1 MKTFK
6 YKFTKLTISLIF
18 IGIALC
24 FVVLGINIYSIVTS
38 DIKSAANLVYPIIQ
52 YALMFLVPIVLLV
65 VLLSLVFSSRYSID
79 GKFLKTSFG
88 IIKSKY
94 DIQEIQ
100 GIVLD
105 RESNK
110 LVINFKNSSLKNNFL
125 IIVVKED
132 CYEDFIDTLCKANT
146 QIEYTIHSIDND
158 TNKDNKK
165 A

>member
-1 MKTFK
+1 MKIFK
-6 YKFTKLTISLIF
+6 YKFTKLTISLI
-18 IGIALC
+18 ILGIVLC
-24 FVVLGINIYSIVTS
+24 FIVLGINIYSIVTS
-38 DIKSAANLVYPIIQ
+38 DVKSAANLVYPIIQ
-52 YALMFLVPIVLLV
+52 YTLMFLVPVVLLV
-65 VLLSLVFSSRYSID
+65 VLLALVLSSHYSID

-88 IIKSKY
+88 VIKSKY

-110 LVINFKNSSLKNNFL
+110 LVINFKNSLLKNNFL
-125 IIVVKED
+125 IIVIKD
-132 CYEDFIDTLCKANT
+132 DLYEDFIDTLCKANP

-158 TNKDNKK
+158 INKDNKK